1 MATVIILALVS
12 LLIVVLYAS
21 ALLVFTPYEEDDKY
35 LLKIMESGFRVH
47 DWALNSPGIFR
58 KIEDGVAKFI
68 LGIGY
73 YILKDRK
80 YLDDKK
86 K

>member
-1 MATVIILALVS
+1 MTTVIILALVS
-12 LLIVVLYAS
+12 LLIVILYAS

-47 DWALNSPGIFR
+47 DWALNSPGVLR
-58 KIEDGVAKFI
+58 KIEDSIAKFI
-68 LGIGY
+68 LGISY

-80 YLDDKK
+80 YLDEKK
-86 K
+86 

>member
-1 MATVIILALVS
+1 MTTFIILALVS
-12 LLIVVLYAS
+12 LLIVILYAS

-47 DWALNSPGIFR
+47 DWALNGPKFLR
-58 KIEDGVAKFI
+58 KAEDGIAKFI
-68 LGIGY
+68 LGISY

-80 YLDDKK
+80 YMNKK

>member
-1 MATVIILALVS
+1 MTAVIILVLVS
-12 LLIVVLYAS
+12 LLIVILYAS

-47 DWALNSPGIFR
+47 DWALNGPEALR
-58 KIEDGVAKFI
+58 EVEDGIAKFI
-68 LGIGY
+68 LGISY

-80 YLDDKK
+80 YIDDKK
-86 K
+86 

>member
-1 MATVIILALVS
+1 MATIIILTLVS
-12 LLIVVLYAS
+12 LLIVILYVS

-47 DWALNSPGIFR
+47 DWALKSPKFMR
-58 KIEDGVAKFI
+58 RIEDGIAMFI
-68 LGIGY
+68 LTLSY

-80 YLDDKK
+80 YIDNKK
-86 K
+86 